1 MADPPDSAQQMIQI
15 NPRSQDD
22 GKITFEVKFSKIF
35 SLGVMRVRDE
45 VRASDLI
52 SSNVY
57 RE

>member
-1 MADPPDSAQQMIQI
+1 MIQI